1 MVKTI
6 SFLSNT
12 FVRTAKNGLL
22 RKVYLTKELVETLKA
37 YVGSR
42 LKQDPPTAWLWS
54 RRGNPSK
61 PLQKTHAQQ
70 YWYAAI
76 RKVGLNM
83 RDSSGLG
90 YQLHIHSLRK
100 FYRTQLERAGVSR
113 TVISLWM
120 GQVTGLD
127 VSYFRPSE
135 PQLVEEWR
143 KAEPFLSL
151 SQREDVERIKR
162 DVVLEAMRRLAQ
174 SFGIDPMKARIEK
187 HRELGREPT
196 SEEEIEMIQ
205 NEIKRLRHGNS
216 DPKKIVDED
225 ELERY
230 LAEGWDV
237 QTVLPSGRILIR
249 KMA

>member
-1 MVKTI
+1 
-6 SFLSNT
+6 
-12 FVRTAKNGLL
+12 
-22 RKVYLTKELVETLKA
+22 
-37 YVGSR
+37 
-42 LKQDPPTAWLWS
+42 
-54 RRGNPSK
+54 
-61 PLQKTHAQQ
+61 
-70 YWYAAI
+70 
-76 RKVGLNM
+76 
-83 RDSSGLG
+83 
-90 YQLHIHSLRK
+90 
-100 FYRTQLERAGVSR
+100 
-113 TVISLWM
+113 
-120 GQVTGLD
+120 VTGLD

-162 DVVLEAMRRLAQ
+162 DVVLEALRRLAQ
-174 SFGIDPMKARIEK
+174 SFGIDPMKVRIEK
-187 HRELGREPT
+187 QRELGREPT

-249 KMA
+249 KTM